1 MINLKS
7 KKGQS
12 GAIFSNFIL
21 LIIFLAVAILSGLI
35 AGVVYFQLNTLDTTL
50 HSVNFDLPIQNNQ
63 SIYMPENNKT
73 ITDFQGILGIV
84 VYPLLGL
91 RTSLPFLVYFMIF
104 GFIIALGMS
113 AYLTCK
119 NPIFF
124 VLHLLFTFLITYF
137 CIILS
142 NTYSKLLSNP
152 FINSMMLD
160 FTIYN
165 KVMLYLPQI
174 VFFTSLLF
182 GVIAFVNLIKPQND
196 YSMTGLNYSGEY

>member
-1 MINLKS
+1 MIG
-7 KKGQS
+7 KKGQ
-12 GAIFSNFIL
+12 AIFGNFML
-21 LIIFLAVAILSGLI
+21 LIIFLVVAIVSGLL
-35 AGVVYFQLNTLDTTL
+35 AGVVYFDMNTLDSAL
-50 HSVNFDLPIQNNQ
+50 HTVNFQIPI
-63 SIYMPENNKT
+63 ENN
-73 ITDFQGILGIV
+73 ISVGNVSDFQDILGIV

-91 RTSLPFLVYFMIF
+91 RSSLPFLVYFMIF

-142 NTYSKLLSNP
+142 NTYSMLLTNP

-165 KVMLYLPQI
+165 KVMLFLPQI

-182 GVIAFVNLIKPQND
+182 GVIAFINLMKPQND
-196 YSMTGLNYSGEY
+196 YSNTGINYGGEY